1 MSERFKRIVAFIA
14 AQKKRI
20 AVIGLGYTFG
30 NIFDYVFNYGIYIPV
45 VAMLGP
51 IKGGVVM
58 AIISASTCFLF
69 IKFYDWLK
77 QDWLGIEVAKE
88 ATEYGPTRI
97 RNFNVTSRIGK
108 FFWWPFSRIILVIL
122 WAVKRG
128 GIVAFFA
135 LSMYTDPFVATV
147 YFRKESFGGL
157 KKRDWMIFF
166 ASLLVGDLYWTLRT
180 VLIIFIA
187 KEGIKLF

>member
-108 FFWWPFSRIILVIL
+108 FLWWPFSRIILVIL
-122 WAVKRG
+122 WAIKRG

-147 YFRKESFGGL
+147 YFRKESFSGL

-180 VLIIFIA
+180 VLIIFLA
-187 KEGIKLF
+187 KEGMKIF

>member
-108 FFWWPFSRIILVIL
+108 FLWWPFSRIVLLIL
-122 WAVKRG
+122 WAIKRG

-157 KKRDWMIFF
+157 KKRDWMVFF

-180 VLIIFIA
+180 VLIIFLA
-187 KEGIKLF
+187 KEGMKIF

>member
-1 MSERFKRIVAFIA
+1 MSERFKRIAAFIA

>member
-1 MSERFKRIVAFIA
+1 VRFQKLAASIA

-20 AVIGLGYTFG
+20 AIIGLGYTFG
-30 NIFDYVFNYGIYIPV
+30 NAFDYVFNYGIYIPV
-45 VAMLGP
+45 VAVLGP
-51 IKGGVVM
+51 IKGGIVM
-58 AIISASTCFLF
+58 AILSAVVCFLF
-69 IKFYDWLK
+69 IKFYDWSK

-88 ATEYGPTRI
+88 ATDFGPTWI
-97 RNFNVTSRIGK
+97 RKFSVTSRIGK
-108 FFWWPFSRIILVIL
+108 FFWWPFSKIILLIL
-122 WAVKRG
+122 WAIKKG

-147 YFRKESFGGL
+147 YFRKESFSGL

-180 VLIIFIA
+180 VLIIYLA
-187 KEGIKLF
+187 KEGLKIF

>member
-1 MSERFKRIVAFIA
+1 MSERFKRIAAFIA

-108 FFWWPFSRIILVIL
+108 FLWWPFSRIVLLIL
-122 WAVKRG
+122 WAIKRG

-157 KKRDWMIFF
+157 KKRDWMVFF

-180 VLIIFIA
+180 VLIIFLA
-187 KEGIKLF
+187 KEGMKIF

>member
-147 YFRKESFGGL
+147 YFRKESFSGL